1 MAATEED
8 ISKAKR
14 IMTADLSSNS
24 RVDVW
29 LEMAQLRAD
38 KAYFGDAYPLALC
51 YLASH
56 VGTLETRGNGDEV
69 GSVSSKSEGGLSV
82 SYSAAGG
89 DESGDLAQTTYGRM
103 YLDLLKA
110 KRPLPGIT
118 GAFQGF
124 GGRLF

>member
-1 MAATEED
+1 MAATAED
-8 ISKAKR
+8 IVKAKR
-14 IMTADLSSNS
+14 FMTADLAGNA

-38 KAYFGDAYPLALC
+38 RAFFGSSYPLALC

-56 VGTLETRGNGDEV
+56 IGTLETRGNGDDV

-82 SYSAAGG
+82 SYSAAGAS
-89 DESGDLAQTTYGRM
+89 EEGDLSQTVYGRY

-110 KRPLPGIT
+110 KSPLPGIT
-118 GAFQGF
+118 GGGCFCGGF
-124 GGRLF
+124 